1 MADIKD
7 MDELLRLL
15 RAGWLPEAPAG
26 PKVSSDADPQ
36 EWTLKDLPRL
46 AQKLREQGWIVE
58 RVGDD
63 ELRCKPRR
71 PWSRV
76 Q

>member
-1 MADIKD
+1 MAEIKD
-7 MDELLRLL
+7 LDELMRLL
-15 RAGWLPEAPAG
+15 DAGWLPDAGDHPARKVEAP
-26 PKVSSDADPQ
+26 DPHV
-36 EWTLKDLPRL
+36 WTIKDLPRL
-46 AQKLREQGWIVE
+46 AEKLREQGWIVE
-58 RVGDD
+58 RVGD